1 MMSDICRPSEAST
14 STDDTASR
22 SPDSIPP
29 SPPRTAASAL
39 LFQEWTFAFRQ
50 RPKRFVTGNCFDN
63 FHEIPWIFRFRRR
76 LDLHEIHIVHHPT
89 VFADITARCK
99 DIVHRSGSHFRQNGK
114 RFVGAKILYGLQIMG
129 HRPKGFG
136 LYL

>member
-1 MMSDICRPSEAST
+1 MSDICRAIEAST

-22 SPDSIPP
+22 SPGSISP

-39 LFQEWTFAFRQ
+39 LFQEGTFAFRQ

-89 VFADITARCK
+89 VFADITVRCK
-99 DIVHRSGSHFRQNGK
+99 EIFPRGGSLFSQN
-114 RFVGAKILYGLQIMG
+114 A
-129 HRPKGFG
+129 
-136 LYL
+136 